1 MQNQNQKEN
10 ESDNRKRSHN
20 EVIIDILKV
29 IYEKNN
35 RIKPTHLMY
44 KANLSHKSMKDYMIK
59 LLKNNLVKET
69 KIIDKKMFEL
79 TDKGKEYYIK
89 SRQLIEFQKTFG
101 L

>member
-1 MQNQNQKEN
+1 MSNQNQKEN
-10 ESDNRKRSHN
+10 ELENRKRSHN

-35 RIKPTHLMY
+35 KIKPTHLMY
-44 KANLSHKSMKDYMIK
+44 KANLSHRSMKDYLGK
-59 LLKNNLVKET
+59 LLKNNLVRESKSSE
-69 KIIDKKMFEL
+69 KKMFEL

-89 SRQLIEFQKTFG
+89 SKQLIEFQKTFG